1 MQHRPITPSYPRS
14 GLGALLLAVLL
25 IIPPTAVTAAA
36 SGGESA
42 PQPEVAAM
50 SPAADAS
57 QLATTLEYCTGF
69 PDVSVADTHARAITA
84 ILEAGVTS
92 GRSDGTYDPSGF
104 VTRAQMATFLSNALA
119 LALPELT
126 EAPFPDV
133 RVDSTHARAIA
144 AIRTAGITTGRGDGT
159 YDPSGFVTRAQMA
172 TFLSNALAL
181 ALPELTEAP
190 FPDVRVDSTHAR
202 AIAAIRT
209 AGITTGR
216 GDGTYDPSGF
226 VTRAQMATF
235 LSNALALRSFAP
247 WDVSGVARVLS
258 VPGDHRT
265 IQAAI
270 DASRDGDAIVVGPGT
285 YTEQLDLRG
294 REIIVTSSDGP
305 ENTIIDANSQGV
317 VVTATSG
324 EPRSTVLHGFTLT
337 RGLRLDDTEASGAR
351 WNHGGGLWVNE
362 ASPTLSW
369 LIVEN
374 NAAVKFGGGV
384 AIRGEGASPLLVDSV
399 VRDNLSHSS
408 GGGVVV
414 LDRADPQ
421 LRNVDVI
428 GNAAEFAGAMLLL
441 SDSSA
446 TVTGSH
452 IRDNWHGYDPGKE
465 WLQQWIDGTWS
476 EPTGVAQVPWFPTVM
491 GVQDAAPTLHCTL
504 ITGNEGGAVGA
515 LSGAALTLTD
525 SVLQG
530 NGTPHAG
537 TWTGGV
543 AVIKG
548 ATAQLSGNVIR
559 GNTGPAVTLEA
570 DTSRIN
576 DAATATSIRQGNTI
590 SDEVLLLPLTPEQRP
605 APSSDRTLRV
615 PADHPTIQA
624 AIEAS
629 EDGDTVVVAPGTYT
643 ETVQL
648 LGRRITLRSED
659 PGDPEVVA
667 ATIIEAPPAPGD
679 VFTLDASVHFI
690 EGETRDTV
698 FDGFT
703 VRVPPSPLTGEAR
716 EEAAVVQVLA
726 SGPTIRRNI
735 IDGGGVSS
743 IGISINHPTSPRHP
757 GDVGPFWELY
767 GEVAWGQDANPLIE
781 QNTLQNAG
789 TAGVL
794 SHTARPTVR
803 DNLFLGNGWADDA
816 SGGGMGSDYGTTM
829 GYGGWAST
837 STVEDN
843 RFEGNR
849 AGFATLYGES
859 FELPSWHGN
868 VLEDNRGTGVWI
880 DAPTRGQIHANLV
893 RASVGEQLDPALG
906 PGTGSIGMV
915 LGYHAEPTLAN
926 NVIVGYPWTNLFI
939 GGGRVTVEH
948 HTLVHEPDADTA
960 RRAIE
965 VQNAELVLRNSIL
978 AHGELVPYGE
988 GVSPMDIG
996 HTLWFDPGSGS
1007 HPLPGTGNLN
1017 ADPLFVSSEDLRLQ
1031 PGSPARNAGTDVGV
1045 RSDILGTSRP
1055 QAGGFDL
1062 GAYEHPAG

>member
-1 MQHRPITPSYPRS
+1 MRDRPIILS
-14 GLGALLLAVLL
+14 GLGALSLAVLL
-25 IIPPTAVTAAA
+25 IIPPTAGTAA
-36 SGGESA
+36 GSA
-42 PQPEVAAM
+42 PQPEVTPTTQAA
-50 SPAADAS
+50 
-57 QLATTLEYCTGF
+57 ATTRSASTLEHCTGF
-69 PDVSVADTHARAITA
+69 ADVSIADTHARAITA
-84 ILEAGVTS
+84 IFEAGVTS
-92 GRSDGTYDPSGF
+92 GRGDGTYDPAGF
-104 VTRAQMATFLSNALA
+104 VTRAQMATFLRNALA
-119 LALPELT
+119 LELPELT

-133 RVDSTHARAIA
+133 PLDSTHARAIA
-144 AIRTAGITTGRGDGT
+144 AIRTAGITSGRGDGT
-159 YDPSGFVTRAQMA
+159 YDPAGFVTRAQMA
-172 TFLSNALAL
+172 TFLSN
-181 ALPELTEAP
+181 
-190 FPDVRVDSTHAR
+190 
-202 AIAAIRT
+202 
-209 AGITTGR
+209 G
-216 GDGTYDPSGF
+216 
-226 VTRAQMATF
+226 
-235 LSNALALRSFAP
+235 LALRGFEP
-247 WDVSGVARVLS
+247 WDVSGAARVLS
-258 VPGDHRT
+258 VPGDHRS

-270 DASRDGDAIVVGPGT
+270 DASRDGDAVVVGPGT

-294 REIIVTSSDGP
+294 REIIITSSDGP
-305 ENTIIDANSQGV
+305 ARTIIDADSQGV
-317 VVTATSG
+317 GVTATSG
-324 EPRSTVLHGFTLT
+324 ETRETVLHGFTVT
-337 RGLRLDDTEASGAR
+337 RGLRLDDTEDNAAR
-351 WNHGGGLWVNE
+351 WNHGGGVWVNE

-369 LIVEN
+369 LRVEN

-414 LDRADPQ
+414 LDRADPT
-421 LRNVDVI
+421 LRDVDII

-441 SDSSA
+441 NDSSA
-446 TVTGSH
+446 TVVGGH
-452 IRDNWHGYDPGKE
+452 VRDNWHGYNPGRE

-476 EPTGVAQVPWFPTVM
+476 EPTEVAQVPWFPTVM
-491 GVQDAAPTLHCTL
+491 GVQEAAPTFHCTL
-504 ITGNEGGAVGA
+504 FTGNEGGAVGA
-515 LSGAALTLTD
+515 LSGAALAMTD
-525 SVLQG
+525 SVLQR

-543 AVIKG
+543 AVIQG

-559 GNTGPAVTLEA
+559 DNTGPEVTLEA
-570 DTSRIN
+570 DTARIN
-576 DAATATSIRQGNTI
+576 GAATAAAIRQGNSI
-590 SDEVLLLPLTPEQRP
+590 SGEVLLLPLAPQVRP
-605 APSSDRTLRV
+605 TPSSARTLRV
-615 PADHPTIQA
+615 PGDHPTIQA

-648 LGRRITLRSED
+648 RGRRITLRSED
-659 PGDPEVVA
+659 PSDPEVVA
-667 ATIIEAPPAPGD
+667 ATIIQAPPAPGD

-703 VRVPPSPLTGEAR
+703 VRVPPEPLTGEAH
-716 EEAAVVQVLA
+716 EEAAVLQVLA
-726 SGPTIRRNI
+726 SGPTIRRNV

-743 IGISINHPTSPRHP
+743 IGIAINHPTSPRHP
-757 GDVGPFWELY
+757 GDVDTFWELY
-767 GEVAWGQDANPLIE
+767 GDVAWGQDANPLIE

-803 DNLFLGNGWADDA
+803 DNLFLDNGWARDA
-816 SGGGMGSDYGTTM
+816 SGGGGMGSDFGTTM

-843 RFEGNR
+843 RFHGNR

-893 RASVGEQLDPALG
+893 RASLEEQTDRLLG
-906 PGTGSIGMV
+906 PGSGSIGMV
-915 LGYHAEPTLAN
+915 LGYHAEPTLVN

-948 HTLVHEPDADTA
+948 HTLVHDADDATP

-965 VQNAELVLRNSIL
+965 VQNAALVLRNSIV

-988 GVSPMDIG
+988 GVSPMDVR
-996 HTLWFDPGSGS
+996 HTLSFDPRHGDS
-1007 HPLPGTGNLN
+1007 PLPGTGNLT
-1017 ADPLFVSSEDLRLQ
+1017 ADPLFVSAEDLRLQ
-1031 PGSPARNAGTDVGV
+1031 PGSPARNAGIDVGV
-1045 RSDILGTSRP
+1045 RTDIRGTSRP